1 MLVRLGSTRPFL
13 AWLEVSDDFPIYL
26 MPSLKAARTETDS
39 KCRFSF
45 KKKFL
50 FLIFQQDS
58 SLGSFE
64 GEPVVSDESLP
75 EIGLRA
81 ARSDAAGGPSSAA
94 GGGGQTLTS
103 RRSFQQRPVT
113 ASIDQVLFENSPGGG
128 SSGNSLS
135 SRQSGR
141 ISYGPTSSKT
151 QAQV

>member
-1 MLVRLGSTRPFL
+1 MKARFVLARSQLGPRFDYP
-13 AWLEVSDDFPIYL
+13 
-26 MPSLKAARTETDS
+26 MPSLKRGPILASILSYCKIIIAI
-39 KCRFSF
+39 
-45 KKKFL
+45 KFL
-50 FLIFQQDS
+50 SLIFQQDS

-81 ARSDAAGGPSSAA
+81 ARADAAGGPSSAA
-94 GGGGQTLTS
+94 GGSGQTSNS
-103 RRSFQQRPVT
+103 RRSYQQRPVT
-113 ASIDQVLFENSPGGG
+113 ASIDQVLYENSPGGG

-135 SRQSGR
+135 SGR